1 MFLKVIIDNHEST
14 GTAMSEKRVIR
25 KMKKLAARISD
36 KMESI
41 HDVMEDLEIEF
52 EMLQKQIQ
60 KLESKKGS
68 NKISDAEEAGKT
80 SSEQDDEDEV
90 VDLENTSVVTLK
102 PKF

>member
-1 MFLKVIIDNHEST
+1 VIIDNHEST
-14 GTAMSEKRVIR
+14 GAAMSEKRVIR

-68 NKISDAEEAGKT
+68 NKISDAEEAETT

>member
-1 MFLKVIIDNHEST
+1 
-14 GTAMSEKRVIR
+14 MSEKRVIR

-36 KMESI
+36 KMEAI
-41 HDVMEDLEIEF
+41 HDVMEDLAIEF

-68 NKISDAEEAGKT
+68 NKISDAEEAETT

-102 PKF
+102 PKFWLHIQKNG